1 MMFAEKIPIEE
12 VRKLALEEGFCD
24 VGAAKCEKIDI
35 SSYKAWIAKGY
46 NATMDYLQRNIDKRE
61 QPSFLVENTKTIFC
75 FLMSYNDED
84 VCKNSRYKIATYAQ
98 RRDYHRT
105 IKQKLN
111 NIILKL
117 QSQYPNLQAK
127 AFTDTAPIGEKMWA
141 SKCGL
146 GWKGRNSMLVTK
158 EFGNKIFIGEILA
171 NCESDYAKEI
181 NNHCGSC
188 HRCIDA
194 CPNHAMMENGLINA
208 NLCTAYQTIENK
220 GDIPNNIRTNGYI
233 YGCDICLNACIWNN
247 KAIRIETQDIDIKN
261 LVCSMLDEIN
271 RDEISKTTFNRL
283 RRKTP
288 MERIK
293 FDKFLSNI
301 QHTKSEISTN
311 NR

>member
-1 MMFAEKIPIEE
+1 
-12 VRKLALEEGFCD
+12 
-24 VGAAKCEKIDI
+24 
-35 SSYKAWIAKGY
+35 
-46 NATMDYLQRNIDKRE
+46 
-61 QPSFLVENTKTIFC
+61 
-75 FLMSYNDED
+75 
-84 VCKNSRYKIATYAQ
+84 
-98 RRDYHRT
+98 
-105 IKQKLN
+105 
-111 NIILKL
+111 
-117 QSQYPNLQAK
+117 
-127 AFTDTAPIGEKMWA
+127 
-141 SKCGL
+141 
-146 GWKGRNSMLVTK
+146 
-158 EFGNKIFIGEILA
+158 
-171 NCESDYAKEI
+171 
-181 NNHCGSC
+181 
-188 HRCIDA
+188 
-194 CPNHAMMENGLINA
+194 MMENGLINA